1 MRDKSKNGSEMR
13 DDLDGNFNCGIPG
26 ENTSEGVGFARFLAG
41 DMQVIIKLMTGC
53 EKTESHTLR
62 P

>member
-1 MRDKSKNGSEMR
+1 MT
-13 DDLDGNFNCGIPG
+13 DGNFNGGIPG
-26 ENTSEGVGFARFLAG
+26 EKASAVVRFARFLAG
-41 DMQVIIKLMTGC
+41 DVQDIVKLMTGC

>member
-1 MRDKSKNGSEMR
+1 MA
-13 DDLDGNFNCGIPG
+13 GIPG
-26 ENTSEGVGFARFLAG
+26 ENASAGVGFARFLVG
-41 DMQVIIKLMTGC
+41 DVQDVIKLMTGC